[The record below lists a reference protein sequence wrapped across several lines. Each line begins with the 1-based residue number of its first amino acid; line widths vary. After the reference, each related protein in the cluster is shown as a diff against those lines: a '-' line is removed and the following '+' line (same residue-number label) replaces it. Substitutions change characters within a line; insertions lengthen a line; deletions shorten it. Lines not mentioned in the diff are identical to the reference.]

1 MSPNVNKQIL
11 SATLLCFLECHQ
23 ISDSNKSNP
32 VHCPSPSPPFLSYR
46 LIPPPQLPPPKWNT
60 FQHPCEFIEQVST
73 MLTLWIN
80 EQTNQIWLKL
90 HVAVPL
96 LSAYLILI
104 WQIANENDTSES
116 CMAGICLRTQTFS
129 GAYVAKVGRIVT
141 RKYVVYRSQNR
152 CYIYL

>member
-32 VHCPSPSPPFLSYR
+32 VHCPSPSPPPPHTLLIDRSYR

-80 EQTNQIWLKL
+80 EQTNHISLKL

-116 CMAGICLRTQTFS
+116 CMAGICLRTQTFN

-141 RKYVVYRSQNR
+141 DK
-152 CYIYL
+152 